1 MEAAMTTGPIRHT
14 SPDGSTWVDWDP
26 SERAVEDLLEA
37 LTTEVVNK
45 EVATL
50 ERDAGARRSA
60 AELVRNEREL
70 ARQERNEAHHD
81 RRLFRAALQ
90 DAAAAPGGAVY
101 DSADPDRDALADV
114 LIRYLVRTGYAEVE
128 TETLEPGHHRYTIQ
142 VDWTQLR
149 ALDDRISA
157 RRND

>member
-1 MEAAMTTGPIRHT
+1 MTTGPIRHAR
-14 SPDGSTWVDWDP
+14 PDGSTWVDWDP
-26 SERAVEDLLEA
+26 SDHAVEALLEA
-37 LTTEVVNK
+37 LTTEVVNE

-60 AELVRNEREL
+60 AELARDEREL
-70 ARQERNEAHHD
+70 ARQERDEAHHD
-81 RRLFRAALQ
+81 RRLFRAALR
-90 DAAAAPGGAVY
+90 DAAAPGGAVY

-128 TETLEPGHHRYTIQ
+128 TETPEPGHHRYTIQ
-142 VDWTQLR
+142 VDWTRLR

-157 RRND
+157 RRKD